1 MQEKGDVSESE
12 EVETSDSVSEKKMSL
27 AEALNVAN
35 DLWVFLARQKNVPE
49 DVTKSA
55 SDIVNYLEDSVV
67 KCSVQKKITDF
78 FSK

>member
-1 MQEKGDVSESE
+1 
-12 EVETSDSVSEKKMSL
+12 MSL

>member
-1 MQEKGDVSESE
+1 M
-12 EVETSDSVSEKKMSL
+12 KKKSL

-67 KCSVQKKITDF
+67 KCSVQKKNYRF
-78 FSK
+78 FF